1 MEAIISTIVDTSI
14 LYYLNSTSNDIAINN
29 RLKSNTITDFIFLG
43 FGNIILSS
51 LANNYSV
58 SGRLNTTLKAA
69 YFPTTSMLLF
79 SGYSSIMYNHSY
91 VRSMSISIPIT
102 LAETYINY
110 SKITEEKKEA
120 QQDVRNFF
128 QHSTLTGKPVT

>member
-1 MEAIISTIVDTSI
+1 MEAIINTAIDTSI
-14 LYYLNSTSNDIAINN
+14 LYYLNNTPEMGNK
-29 RLKSNTITDFIFLG
+29 LKTNAITDFIFLG
-43 FGNIILSS
+43 FGNFILSS

-58 SGRLNTTLKAA
+58 SGRLNSTLKAA

-91 VRSMSISIPIT
+91 VRSMSVSIPIT

-110 SKITEEKKEA
+110 KEITKQKQET
-120 QQDVRNFF
+120 QTQVQNFF
-128 QHSTLTGKPVT
+128 QHSTLTGKPIL